1 MILAFE
7 MVGPKASFV
16 ALTVAVACLL
26 PLSTPT
32 LAGAAQRARE
42 NRWSQKQRFHTLR
55 FPFVGLGEIIGG
67 LRLRGGG
74 EEQCVVLERDPDEGS
89 EHAQN
94 GEEESVVTA
103 FEVKGKVDY
112 GNIVER
118 FGSQLLTQ
126 ELIERLEKVTGLEAH
141 YLVRRGFVFSH
152 RDLDAL
158 LDLYEKGTPFFLYTG
173 RCACAACA

>member
-1 MILAFE
+1 M
-7 MVGPKASFV
+7 S
-16 ALTVAVACLL
+16 
-26 PLSTPT
+26 
-32 LAGAAQRARE
+32 
-42 NRWSQKQRFHTLR
+42 
-55 FPFVGLGEIIGG
+55 FPFVGYGESIGW

-74 EEQCVVLERDPDEGS
+74 EEQCVVRERDPHEGS
-89 EHAQN
+89 EHAKN

-103 FEVKGKVDY
+103 FEVKGTVDY
-112 GNIVER
+112 GKIVER

-126 ELIERLEKVTGLEAH
+126 ELIGRLEKATGLEAH

-173 RCACAACA
+173 RCACAAFA